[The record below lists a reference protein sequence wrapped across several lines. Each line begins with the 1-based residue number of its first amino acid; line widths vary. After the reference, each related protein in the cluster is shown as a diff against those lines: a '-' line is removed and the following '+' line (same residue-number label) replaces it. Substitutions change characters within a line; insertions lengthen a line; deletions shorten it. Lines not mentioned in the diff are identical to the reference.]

1 MPRCPLTVAT
11 PAAGGSRGQG
21 MGGAPVRG
29 RTVGAR
35 HALSAV
41 GVPAMPL
48 HPLAV
53 ATAAAAVGRDQPT
66 ARAEDAAVTAGPTGA
81 LAAAPAA
88 AEVANA
94 PLRTAPLWARIIPAG
109 IIGDGICIR
118 MAPAY
123 PGVRTGSW
131 IGNGRAFAFTAT
143 TTVHYRQS
151 GRTSVIIF
159 YQLAD
164 GRGWMHDFDERKPDH
179 RTIVPCDERCPDF
192 NHCTAQTG
200 LRELQRLNYH
210 VGDFVIASGLIE
222 DYVGDVA
229 VIETKGPD
237 LSLGWDRAIFESG
250 GDDLTRARRSIGY
263 IPVGEA
269 RILPSYDHSNTRS
282 IVLARGPECALKSPL
297 SDFTLEDTDL
307 RSAYAASLECGH
319 SRGADSFGLYLFSAG
334 ALRANRSMYDLAC
347 VSLRALFDAALKFE
361 LGKIKEIWIIARSP
375 GEQDALLQ
383 AAADL
388 EGIEYGI
395 NDEQGFDEKGSVDL

>member
-1 MPRCPLTVAT
+1 
-11 PAAGGSRGQG
+11 
-21 MGGAPVRG
+21 
-29 RTVGAR
+29 
-35 HALSAV
+35 
-41 GVPAMPL
+41 MPL

-164 GRGWMHDFDERKPDH
+164 GRGWMHDF
-179 RTIVPCDERCPDF
+179 
-192 NHCTAQTG
+192 A
-200 LRELQRLNYH
+200 
-210 VGDFVIASGLIE
+210 
-222 DYVGDVA
+222 
-229 VIETKGPD
+229 
-237 LSLGWDRAIFESG
+237 
-250 GDDLTRARRSIGY
+250 
-263 IPVGEA
+263 
-269 RILPSYDHSNTRS
+269 
-282 IVLARGPECALKSPL
+282 
-297 SDFTLEDTDL
+297 
-307 RSAYAASLECGH
+307 
-319 SRGADSFGLYLFSAG
+319 
-334 ALRANRSMYDLAC
+334 
-347 VSLRALFDAALKFE
+347 
-361 LGKIKEIWIIARSP
+361 
-375 GEQDALLQ
+375 
-383 AAADL
+383 
-388 EGIEYGI
+388 
-395 NDEQGFDEKGSVDL
+395 